1 MHSST
6 FAPREANASPP
17 HHPGMMSATRVF
29 SLILTILGILTA
41 VVYLFNIGV
50 GFWGKYVV
58 GTGYLHL
65 ILAFFLPLVFIY
77 FPARSHSHE
86 KGIPWYDVILSVMC
100 FVGPFYYFLHS
111 QNIVFEGWEVE
122 PPNIAY
128 VLGIIL
134 WIAVLE
140 AARRTMGMFFFLL
153 SLFSSL
159 YPLFAEHMPGLL
171 FARSFD
177 FSRLVGYYI
186 MGPEGVIG
194 LPTKVLAELFIG
206 FMLFGVAL
214 SATGGAKF
222 FLDVALS
229 VFGTVRGG
237 TAKTAVVASSLVGM
251 VSGSAVSNVLVV
263 GTTTIPA
270 MIKSGFPKSYAA
282 GIETCSSTGGVV
294 MPPVMGAAA
303 FIMAGLLNIPYARV
317 ALAAVI
323 PSLLYYLGL
332 FVQVDCYAAKM
343 GLKGIPR
350 EELPTFR
357 QAMKEGF
364 LYIVAF
370 VILMYTLFFL
380 RREPQAPFLA
390 TLALLAAAQIRMKS
404 RLNLKGFLKFIE
416 DSGKTLAEIT
426 GILAC
431 IGPMVGAILITGI
444 AQTLTNDLITLAGGN
459 IVWMVILG
467 AVTSFI
473 LGMPLT
479 ATACYILLAVLLAPA
494 LVQSGLNILAVHMF
508 IFYCGVL
515 SFITPPVAIPAYAA
529 AAIAQTDPM
538 KTGWVA
544 MRLGVIL
551 FIIPFFFIFDPSF
564 VLSGS
569 MIGILKAATTGTV
582 GVILIASG
590 LEGYLVFAGRL
601 GLFKRILSIIS
612 GLLIF
617 TPIGLLQ
624 LIGIIPA
631 AFLLGGRL
639 LRSNQPAS
647 VEGK

>member
-6 FAPREANASPP
+6 SVDANTSPAN
-17 HHPGMMSATRVF
+17 HPETISVTRFF
-29 SLILTILGILTA
+29 SLLLTILGTLTA
-41 VVYLFNIGV
+41 VIYLFNIGV

-77 FPARSHSHE
+77 FPAKPHSHD
-86 KGIPWYDVILSVMC
+86 KGVPWYDAILAFLC
-100 FVGPFYYFLHS
+100 FFCPFYYFLHS
-111 QNIVFEGWEVE
+111 QNIVFEGWEVD

-128 VLGIIL
+128 ILGIIL
-134 WIAVLE
+134 WIVVLE
-140 AARRTMGMFFFLL
+140 AARRTMGMVFFLL
-153 SLFSSL
+153 SLFASL

-171 FARSFD
+171 FSRSFE
-177 FSRLVGYYI
+177 FSRLVGYYT

-194 LPTKVLAELFIG
+194 LPTRILGELFIG
-206 FMLFGVAL
+206 FMFFGVAL

-222 FLDVALS
+222 FLDIALS
-229 VFGTVRGG
+229 LLGTVRGG

-251 VSGSAVSNVLVV
+251 VSGSAVTNVLVV

-270 MIKSGFPKSYAA
+270 MVKSGFPRSYAA

-317 ALAAVI
+317 ALAAAI

-332 FVQVDCYAAKM
+332 FIQVDCYAAKM
-343 GLKGIPR
+343 GLKGIPKAG
-350 EELPTFR
+350 LPSAK
-357 QAMKEGF
+357 QALKEGSF
-364 LYIVAF
+364 YIIAF
-370 VILMYTLFFL
+370 FILMYTLFFL
-380 RREPQAPFLA
+380 RREAQAPFYA
-390 TLALLAAAQIRMKS
+390 TLALIAIAQMRRKT
-404 RLNLKGFLKFIE
+404 RFNLKRALDFIE
-416 DSGKTLAEIT
+416 QTGKTLAEIT
-426 GILAC
+426 GILTC

-444 AQTLTNDLITLAGGN
+444 AQTLSNDLIALAGGN
-459 IVWMVILG
+459 VIFMVILG
-467 AVTSFI
+467 AITSFI
-473 LGMPLT
+473 LGMPLS

-494 LVQSGLNILAVHMF
+494 LIQSGLNSLAVHMF

-529 AAIAQTDPM
+529 AAIAEADPM

-551 FIIPFFFIFDPSF
+551 FVVPFFFVFDPAF
-564 VLSGS
+564 VLNGS
-569 MIGILKAATTGTV
+569 SWGILKAIVTGSLGT
-582 GVILIASG
+582 ILIASG
-590 LEGYLVFAGRL
+590 FEGYLFLIGRL
-601 GLFKRILSIIS
+601 SVFKSTLSVVS

-617 TPIGLLQ
+617 TPMAVLQ
-624 LIGIIPA
+624 VAGIAVLAFILSGRFLSSDRA
-631 AFLLGGRL
+631 A
-639 LRSNQPAS
+639 P
-647 VEGK
+647 VEKITQ